1 MIIFP
6 TFAYH
11 NSFNQTKMKQFLLYS
26 LLSLSVFSL
35 FGQIPTPSPTI
46 NFMYNGMQRSYSIYV
61 PAIYN
66 ATKPTPLVLN
76 LHGYTSNNQ
85 QQEFYGDFR
94 PIADTANFI
103 IVHPN
108 GTFDTQSNQYW
119 NVGFFPSTIDDVG
132 FLTTLIDSISNNYN
146 IDSDRIYSTGMSNGG
161 FMSYKL
167 ACETPRFAAVASV
180 TGGFTNAMKNTCS
193 PSKATP
199 VMEIHGT
206 ADGTVPY
213 TGSAINLHVDSVV
226 AYWVAF
232 NNCITTA
239 TTTNIPNTNTTDGA
253 TAVHNMYAGGTNGAT
268 VEFFKI
274 IGGGHTWPGAAFN
287 TGVTCMD
294 FSASKEIWRFFSQN
308 KLTSG
313 IEKADIFSQNVSLFP
328 NPASD
333 ILTVEAKKGKLQK
346 VEILNLLGQTLLT
359 QTANEIPVSTLENGI
374 YLIKLTIDN
383 QIFTNK
389 WVKN

>member
-1 MIIFP
+1 
-6 TFAYH
+6 
-11 NSFNQTKMKQFLLYS
+11 MKQFLLYS

-66 ATKPTPLVLN
+66 PSKPTPLVLN

-108 GTFDTQSNQYW
+108 GTFDTQNNQYW
-119 NVGFFPSTIDDVG
+119 NVGFFPSAINDVG
-132 FLTTLIDSISNNYN
+132 FLTTLIDSISSNYN
-146 IDSDRIYSTGMSNGG
+146 IDPNRVYSTGMSNGG

-193 PSKATP
+193 PSKPTP

-232 NNCITTA
+232 NNCITMP

-346 VEILNLLGQTLLT
+346 IEILNLLGQTLLT
-359 QTANEIPVSTLENGI
+359 ETTNEVPISHLETGM
-374 YLIKLTIDN
+374 YLIRVTIDN
-383 QIFTNK
+383 QILTNK
-389 WVKN
+389 WIKN